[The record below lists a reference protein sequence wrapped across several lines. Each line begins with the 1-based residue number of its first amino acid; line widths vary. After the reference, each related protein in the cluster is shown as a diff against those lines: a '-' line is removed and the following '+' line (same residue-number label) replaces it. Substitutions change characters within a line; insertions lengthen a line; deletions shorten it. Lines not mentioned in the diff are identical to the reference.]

1 MMLEKSINV
10 ILLIIMLGLY
20 IYFYKI
26 TLILTGISAILSVL
40 LLTYLYWNYK
50 KNYEDVNTSN
60 S

>member
-1 MMLEKSINV
+1 MLEKSINV